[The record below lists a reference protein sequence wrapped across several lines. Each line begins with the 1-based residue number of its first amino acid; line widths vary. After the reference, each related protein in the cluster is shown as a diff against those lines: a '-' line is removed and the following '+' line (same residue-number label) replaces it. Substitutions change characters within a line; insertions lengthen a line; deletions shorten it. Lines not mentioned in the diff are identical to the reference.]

1 VQKKKSILLTI
12 SLFFLSS
19 PFSTGVALIYEVLG
33 TLAELMKK
41 GIKVSEFLSD
51 GMPVVLQLAR
61 ELNLNCD
68 EVLKLFSYVFYI
80 FYIFILFFLRIE

>member
-1 VQKKKSILLTI
+1 M
-12 SLFFLSS
+12 
-19 PFSTGVALIYEVLG
+19 YEVLG

-51 GMPVVLQLAR
+51 GMPVILQLAS

-68 EVLKLFSYVFYI
+68 EVLKLFSYVSPFP
-80 FYIFILFFLRIE
+80 LFFVYTFFCVFIC